1 MSRNNR
7 EAPKKKKFSRSLKIL
22 IILIGMAGLA
32 VGVYFIPPVH
42 DRLSWRLA
50 SLRAKIFYFFNPPE
64 EVSFSPEQQAE
75 MDDVVGQTQTAMVP
89 TSTATLV
96 PTTTPTNY
104 ISPTTTQTATPTPSP
119 TPIPDEVRLEGVV
132 HEYQKFNNCGPAN
145 LSMALS
151 YWGWEGDQFVT
162 AAYLKPVQED
172 RNVMPYE
179 MVDFV
184 NLETNFSA
192 LMRAGGDIDLIK
204 RFIAAGFP
212 VLIERG
218 FKEEVPNEYWMG
230 HYAVITAYDDNKE
243 QFLIQDS
250 YVMEDYPND
259 YDFIERHWR
268 AFNYVYVIVYPPDR
282 ESEVLQILGPHADE
296 TYSYQQAAQKAVE
309 ETETQKGL
317 EEFFAWFNYG
327 TSLMYL
333 GDYYGS
339 AQAYDQA
346 YELYADLASKPWRIT
361 WYQTGPY
368 FAYYYT
374 GRYQD
379 VIDLADITLSY
390 SSVQPSIEESW
401 VWRGR
406 AKVALGDVEG
416 GIEDFREAL
425 VWHPGWW
432 VAEQELRN
440 LGVEP

>member
-1 MSRNNR
+1 MSRNSR
-7 EAPKKKKFSRSLKIL
+7 EASKKMKISKPLKIL
-22 IILIGMAGLA
+22 IVLIGLAGFA

-50 SLRAKIFYFFNPPE
+50 TLRAKIFYFFNPPE
-64 EVSFSPEQQAE
+64 DVSFSPEQQAE
-75 MDDVVGQTQTAMVP
+75 MEDVVGKTKTAMVP
-89 TSTATLV
+89 TSTATIP
-96 PTTTPTNY
+96 PTITPTNY
-104 ISPTTTQTATPTPSP
+104 ISPTPTQTATPTPSP
-119 TPIPDEVRLEGVV
+119 TPIPDKVRLEGVV
-132 HEYQKFNNCGPAN
+132 HEFQKFNNCGPAN
-145 LSMALS
+145 ISMALS
-151 YWGWEGDQFVT
+151 YWCWECVHVCLNFV
-162 AAYLKPVQED
+162 LKPEQEG

-179 MVDFV
+179 MVEYV
-184 NLETNFSA
+184 NLETRFSA

-230 HYAVITAYDDNKE
+230 HYALITAYDDNKE

-259 YDFIERHWR
+259 YSFIERHWR

-282 ESEVLQILGPHADE
+282 EAEVLQILGPQADE

-309 ETETQKGL
+309 ETAAQKGL
-317 EEFFAWFNYG
+317 ELFFAWFNYG
-327 TSLMYL
+327 TNLMHL

-379 VIDLADITLSY
+379 VIELADITLSY

-425 VWHPGWW
+425 LWHPGWW

>member
-1 MSRNNR
+1 M
-7 EAPKKKKFSRSLKIL
+7 KIL
-22 IILIGMAGLA
+22 VILIGLGGLA

-64 EVSFSPEQQAE
+64 EISFSPEQQAE
-75 MDDVVGQTQTAMVP
+75 MEDVVGQTQTAMVP
-89 TSTATLV
+89 TSTATLL

-104 ISPTTTQTATPTPSP
+104 VSPTTTLTTTPTPSP
-119 TPIPDEVRLEGVV
+119 TPIPDEVRLEGAV
-132 HEYQKFNNCGPAN
+132 HEFEDFNNCGPAT

-151 YWGWEGDQFVT
+151 YWGWQGNQSIT
-162 AAYLKPVQED
+162 AAYLKPVQVD

-179 MVDFV
+179 LVDYV
-184 NLETNFSA
+184 NLETRFSA

-204 RFIAAGFP
+204 RFVAAGFP
-212 VLIERG
+212 VIIERG
-218 FKEEVPNEYWMG
+218 FQEEVPNEYWMG
-230 HYAVITAYDDNKE
+230 HYGLITAYDDGKE

-250 YVMEDYPND
+250 YVMEDYPTD

-268 AFNYVYVIVYPPDR
+268 AFNYIYLIVYPPDR
-282 ESEVLQILGPHADE
+282 EAHLLQVLGPHADE
-296 TYSYQQAAQKAVE
+296 TYNYQQAAQNAVE
-309 ETETQKGL
+309 ETTTQKGL

-327 TSLMYL
+327 TNLMYL